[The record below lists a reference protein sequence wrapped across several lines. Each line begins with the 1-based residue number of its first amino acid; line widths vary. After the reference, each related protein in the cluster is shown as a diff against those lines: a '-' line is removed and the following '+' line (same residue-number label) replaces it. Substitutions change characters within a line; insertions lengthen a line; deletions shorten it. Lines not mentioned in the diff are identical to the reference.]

1 MAYATATDVKA
12 MNSAIGY
19 SIADS
24 AIGDLID
31 AASAQIDFFTG
42 KTAGYFSTLDA
53 VPPEV
58 KQAVIY
64 LVLAQWRSIMAAGL
78 DSEGVFGRSYK
89 LDNPDQVIRRLRL
102 LLNKWGFDTA
112 KYNWEGWAAWGGN
125 VQWWWSLTS

>member
-1 MAYATATDVKA
+1 MAYALAADVKA

-19 SIADS
+19 SLADS
-24 AIGDLID
+24 AISDLIE

-42 KTAGYFSTLDA
+42 QDAGYYDTLETVPA
-53 VPPEV
+53 VV

-89 LDNPDQVIRRLRL
+89 LDSPQTVIRRLRL
-102 LLNKWGFDTA
+102 LLNAYGFDPA
-112 KYNWEGWAAWGGN
+112 KYTWTGWASWGGN
-125 VQWWWSLTS
+125 PAWWWWS